1 MLWAQN
7 RAEPRAQAV
16 LKKMAEPGAI
26 LHLPARSSTRYCGK
40 CGNKYEVGKQKLNEK
55 SSSLADTNA
64 KQVEMEN
71 KSKVP
76 VASSS
81 AKMQTTVSFEAYKA
95 RKESNRRTFF
105 KPSKKSKQ
113 GKDVNIRIGLF
124 QFDPDQNVLK
134 PQWGKNLP
142 LLVDRNSTY
151 SAINEKALAKR
162 KAHDRHFSKI
172 SENENYQLLYPD
184 GSEARFLPG
193 QGKTFFDLQAY
204 NEDLGVPY
212 SRVALYLCSASDIA
226 KYEESCKLEPKVLN
240 KEEKPSDSILVNS
253 DWLDDE
259 FFEDQFLEE
268 NNLHGEESQR
278 FNKVSEECARNGE
291 CEKKEDVKCPTCHT
305 EYTEEDIEMHADMCA
320 ENAHRRTFFDII
332 KDLPTGVFPEEP

>member
-64 KQVEMEN
+64 KQVEKEN
-71 KSKVP
+71 RSKVP

-151 SAINEKALAKR
+151 SAIHEKALAKR

-193 QGKTFFDLQAY
+193 QGKTFFDFQAY
-204 NEDLGVPY
+204 KEDLGVPY
-212 SRVALYLCSASDIA
+212 SRVALYLCSTSDIA
-226 KYEESCKLEPKVLN
+226 KYEESCKLERKVLN

-259 FFEDQFLEE
+259 FLKINLWKNTTSMEKSHEDLIKSVKSVKGMENVKRRKMLNAQPVILNILKRTLRCMQICVLRMPIGEHFLTLLKICLVMYFLK
-268 NNLHGEESQR
+268 N
-278 FNKVSEECARNGE
+278 
-291 CEKKEDVKCPTCHT
+291 P
-305 EYTEEDIEMHADMCA
+305 
-320 ENAHRRTFFDII
+320 
-332 KDLPTGVFPEEP
+332 

>member
-7 RAEPRAQAV
+7 RAESRAQAV

-64 KQVEMEN
+64 KQVEKEN
-71 KSKVP
+71 RSKVP

-193 QGKTFFDLQAY
+193 QGKH
-204 NEDLGVPY
+204 
-212 SRVALYLCSASDIA
+212 
-226 KYEESCKLEPKVLN
+226 
-240 KEEKPSDSILVNS
+240 
-253 DWLDDE
+253 
-259 FFEDQFLEE
+259 FLTSK
-268 NNLHGEESQR
+268 HT
-278 FNKVSEECARNGE
+278 
-291 CEKKEDVKCPTCHT
+291 KK
-305 EYTEEDIEMHADMCA
+305 IW
-320 ENAHRRTFFDII
+320 
-332 KDLPTGVFPEEP
+332 VFLTPE